1 MGRHEKNKW
10 KSLPIEAFETIGER
24 CKANRR
30 THNSP
35 KRFHREFHYLPKG
48 LIKSEPKFSQE
59 WNHLQSLHNKSH
71 FHLYQNQTFRRK
83 RAQNYGNRKTIVK
96 NGINN
101 ETIDPNI
108 KRVAKEE
115 LNSSDSDNEMAF
127 NSFFNQNNGEKST
140 NNFNTINVMTSTPK
154 SINQRIESK
163 NSSIDSMEDLYE
175 MPPDLQ
181 PVSISDEELATDDDM
196 SSPPILIEKTIFYNN
211 INDNSNENLD
221 KRKSFKSDRE
231 MDLRNELRAKEIK
244 YNLEIETIGKQLLET
259 KQENDLL
266 RNQLIKTNDEFKK
279 SNFELNRM
287 KVQIQ
292 RLRNQLIQNQSLRE
306 EEINGL
312 KRTHWCFV
320 CLKEAFYYCCWT
332 GIYC

>member
-1 MGRHEKNKW
+1 MGRHEKNKC

-35 KRFHREFHYLPKG
+35 KRFHKEFHYLPKG
-48 LIKSEPKFSQE
+48 LIKTESKFCEE
-59 WNHLQSLHNKSH
+59 WNDLQLVDNKSH
-71 FHLYQNQTFRRK
+71 FHLYQNQTFTRK
-83 RAQNYGNRKTIVK
+83 RAQSYANTKTIVK
-96 NGINN
+96 NGVNN
-101 ETIDPNI
+101 STIDP
-108 KRVAKEE
+108 KVQRVAKQE
-115 LNSSDSDNEMAF
+115 LNSSDSDNEMALNPF
-127 NSFFNQNNGEKST
+127 LNQNNGKKSI
-140 NNFNTINVMTSTPK
+140 NNLNTINGMTSTPK
-154 SINQRIESK
+154 NNQRIESR

-175 MPPDLQ
+175 MPPHLQ
-181 PVSISDEELATDDDM
+181 PISISDEELATDDDM

-211 INDNSNENLD
+211 INDNSNENLN
-221 KRKSFKSDRE
+221 KRKSFNSDRE

-266 RNQLIKTNDEFKK
+266 RNQLIKINNEFKK
-279 SNFELNRM
+279 SNIELNRM

-292 RLRNQLIQNQSLRE
+292 RLKHQLIQNQSLRE
-306 EEINGL
+306 EQMNDL
-312 KRTHWCFV
+312 KRAHWCFV